1 MLINSSVPHY
11 PKYRRV
17 GARTLS
23 HGIYAV
29 AAGMERNPPRAE
41 PFVYARPSYSIQYVA
56 KGSGTYMGRPFS
68 AGCGYLLTPLQT
80 ASISFDD
87 TETSEVY
94 WLSFRGEQAAEW
106 LKACGLPDRNAVFSF
121 EDTARCVDLIR
132 ACVLAEEAAN
142 GYAEDCRLQA
152 TLFQLMALHLERP
165 AEEIPPARN
174 PAHRIA
180 RFFEENLDQ
189 PLQLRQVADLFY
201 LSTGYMYTLFKKE
214 FGVSPK
220 EYLLNLRIRQAK
232 RLLREEKQLPVKTV
246 AAAVGFE
253 NPLYFSRCFHRRT
266 GVSPKAFREEN
277 Q

>member
-1 MLINSSVPHY
+1 MLIDSSVPHY
-11 PKYRRV
+11 PKYRRI
-17 GARTLS
+17 ASLPLPN
-23 HGIYAV
+23 GIYAV
-29 AAGMERNPPRAE
+29 AAGMERNPPRTE

-68 AGCGYLLTPLQT
+68 AGCGYLVTPLQT

-87 TETSEVY
+87 AEISEVY
-94 WLSFRGEQAAEW
+94 WIAFRGEQAADW

-121 EDTARCVDLIR
+121 EGTAQCVDLIR
-132 ACVLAEEAAN
+132 ACISAEETAN
-142 GYAEDCRLQA
+142 VYAENCLLQA
-152 TLFQLMALHLERP
+152 TLFQLMAVHLEHS

-174 PAHRIA
+174 HAHRIA

-189 PLQLRQVADLFY
+189 PIQLRQVADLFY

-232 RLLREEKQLPVKTV
+232 RLLREEKQLPVKAV

-253 NPLYFSRCFHRRT
+253 NPLYFSRCFHQKT
-266 GVSPKAFREEN
+266 GVSPSEYRKKL
-277 Q
+277 